1 MATDLTS
8 ARWVLELSRET
19 LVRDVGVVT
28 LSRAEGYAASDQV
41 RTLAA
46 GRRGQLVATVNGSG
60 RGLYQTV
67 VEPDRGTADTGWFG
81 RCSCPVAVDC
91 KHAVA
96 VMLVAARRLRELGA
110 DTSRQDWE
118 HALAAVVRAP
128 SPGAGGPHGDGEQEP
143 THRLGLELGLP
154 DGPDAWD
161 QRARVVVRPVRR
173 SLRGGGRWA
182 RSGVTWRDLSSPWA
196 SPGVDPVHRAAVS
209 QLHTAAQSLS
219 YRHFSATELSL
230 GDMGALAWPVLQRCR
245 DVGVELVAGTGLTAV
260 ELGRGTVDVVLD
272 LARAEDGHLSLAPR
286 LVHDD
291 GPVDDEG
298 RDGRDGHDGAGRLL
312 VLGRPAHGVVRV
324 DREGRL
330 QLWPVRTSIP
340 EPLVPLVERDTPVQV
355 PVEDVERFR
364 TLYYP
369 HLARAVP
376 VRSGD
381 GSAEDLEPARPVL
394 LLDLT
399 PGPEHA
405 LDLAWSFLYRGRDT
419 STSGGPED
427 PEAGTGGGVV
437 VPLRRSHEDG
447 PRDIRTEDRLLA
459 EVGELLA
466 AMPALVDPWVVP
478 PRPEPRTLSGRDTAL
493 FVSVVLPALQDH
505 DEVLVRLHGELPGYA
520 EAQDAPV
527 VTFGTSEV
535 GSDDDG
541 PQDWFDL
548 HVTVTVDG
556 EPVPF
561 EELFAA
567 LVRGDAVMML
577 PSGTWFAL
585 DTPELQ
591 RLRRLIEEARALTDV
606 ERPDAV
612 RLTRYQAGLWE
623 ELVELGVVGEQAQR
637 WSDSVDALRR
647 LGDADR
653 GTAQVPQALDATL
666 RDYQLQGF
674 RWLSILWDARLGGI
688 LADDMGLGKTVQV
701 LATVLRGEERGDL
714 AEGPVLVVAPTSVV
728 ATWESEARRFA
739 PGLRT
744 AAVTATRRRRG
755 AALAEAV
762 GSADLVITSYTL
774 LRLEAAEYRAL
785 PWSGVVLDEAQFVK
799 NHRSVTY
806 RAVRELGSPRTFV
819 LTGTPLENTV
829 MDLWSMTSLA
839 APGLF
844 GGPES
849 FTEHFRRP
857 IEQERSASALDRLRR
872 RVRPFLLRR
881 TKGEVATELPERV
894 EQVLPVPL
902 HPSHQKVY
910 DRHLQRERQ
919 RVLGLLQ
926 DLDRNRMAVFRALTM
941 LRQLALDPG
950 LVDEEHVGLATS
962 AKISVLVDQV
972 RELAAEGHRALV
984 FSSFTGYLGLVREAL
999 TSAGI
1004 SCSYLDGRTRDRPAR
1019 IAAFREGQDPVFL
1032 ISLKAGGFGLTL
1044 TEADYV
1050 FVLDPWWNPAAE
1062 AQAVDRAHRIGQTR
1076 PVNVYRLVSTGTIE
1090 EKVVA
1095 LQERKR
1101 DLFRTVVDAGEF
1113 RSGTITAEDIRGLL
1127 DG

>member
-1 MATDLTS
+1 M
-8 ARWVLELSRET
+8 
-19 LVRDVGVVT
+19 
-28 LSRAEGYAASDQV
+28 
-41 RTLAA
+41 
-46 GRRGQLVATVNGSG
+46 
-60 RGLYQTV
+60 
-67 VEPDRGTADTGWFG
+67 
-81 RCSCPVAVDC
+81 AVDC

-96 VMLVAARRLRELGA
+96 VLLVAARRLREQGGDTARHDWERALAPVVRSPAEGQGDGA
-110 DTSRQDWE
+110 DD
-118 HALAAVVRAP
+118 VR
-128 SPGAGGPHGDGEQEP
+128 
-143 THRLGLELGLP
+143 HRLGLELSLP
-154 DGPDAWD
+154 AGGDVWD
-161 QRARVVVRPVRR
+161 QAPRLVVRPVRR

-196 SPGVDPVHRAAVS
+196 SPGVEPVHRAAVS
-209 QLHTAAQSLS
+209 QLHVAAQGLS
-219 YRHFSATELSL
+219 YRHYSATELSL
-230 GDMGALAWPVLQRCR
+230 GDVGPLAWPVLERCLR
-245 DVGVELVAGTGLTAV
+245 VGVELVPGTGLSAV
-260 ELGRGTVDVVLD
+260 ELGGGTAEVVLD
-272 LARAEDGHLSLAPR
+272 VRRDDDGRLTLAPR
-286 LVHDD
+286 LLV
-291 GPVDDEG
+291 E
-298 RDGRDGHDGAGRLL
+298 GHDTDADGADDADADADDRDVRLL
-312 VLGRPAHGVVRV
+312 PLGRPAHGVGRV
-324 DREGRL
+324 DARGRL

-340 EPLVPLVERDTPVQV
+340 ELLLPLLERDR
-355 PVEDVERFR
+355 PVEVPPEDVDRFR
-364 TLYYP
+364 TLYFP
-369 HLARAVP
+369 SLSRAVP
-376 VRSGD
+376 VRSPD
-381 GSAEDLEPARPVL
+381 GSATDLRPARPVL
-394 LLDLT
+394 LLELT
-399 PGPEHA
+399 PGEDHR
-405 LDLAWSFLYRGRDT
+405 LDLAWRFLYRAVPDDGEEPDD
-419 STSGGPED
+419 SDED
-427 PEAGTGGGVV
+427 ASQGVV
-437 VPLRRSHEDG
+437 LPLRRSPADG
-447 PRDIRTEDRLLA
+447 PRDVTAEDRILA
-459 EVGELLA
+459 EVGELLST
-466 AMPALVDPWVVP
+466 AMPVLVDPWSYP
-478 PRPEPRTLSGRDTAL
+478 PRPEPRTLAGRDTAL
-493 FVSVVLPALQDH
+493 FASSLLPTLEDH
-505 DEVLVRLHGELPGYA
+505 DDVVVRVHGELPDYA

-535 GSDDDG
+535 EEDDTG
-541 PQDWFDL
+541 GQDWFDL

-556 EPVPF
+556 IPVPF

-577 PSGTWFAL
+577 PSGTWFSL

-591 RLRRLIEEARALTDV
+591 HLRRLIEEARGLADAD
-606 ERPDAV
+606 RPDAV

-623 ELVELGVVGEQAQR
+623 ELVELGVVGEQARR
-637 WSDSVDALRR
+637 WRDSVEALRR

-653 GTAQVPQALDATL
+653 GTAQVPEGLAATL

-674 RWLSILWDARLGGI
+674 RWLSTLWDARLGGI
-688 LADDMGLGKTVQV
+688 LADDMGLGKTLQV
-701 LATVLRGEERGDL
+701 LAAVLRAEERGDL

-728 ATWESEARRFA
+728 ATWEAEARRFA

-744 AAVTATRRRRG
+744 AAVTSTRKRRG
-755 AALAEAV
+755 GPLADAV
-762 GSADLVITSYTL
+762 GSADLVVTSYTL
-774 LRLEAAEYRAL
+774 LRLEAADYRAL

-819 LTGTPLENTV
+819 LTGTPLENSV

-844 GGPES
+844 GGPEA
-849 FTEHFRRP
+849 FTEHYRRP
-857 IEQERSASALDRLRR
+857 IEQGRSPEALDRLRR

-881 TKGEVATELPERV
+881 TKDEVATELPERV

-902 HPSHQKVY
+902 HPAHQKVY

-919 RVLGLLQ
+919 RVLGLLE

-950 LVDEEHVGLATS
+950 LVDEEHAGLATS
-962 AKISVLVDQV
+962 AKIAVLVDQV

-999 TSAGI
+999 TEAGI
-1004 SCSYLDGRTRDRPAR
+1004 GTSYLDGRTRNRPAR
-1019 IAAFREGQDPVFL
+1019 IAAFREGDDPVFL
-1032 ISLKAGGFGLTL
+1032 ISLKAGGVGLTL

-1113 RSGTITAEDIRGLL
+1113 RSGTITADDIRGLL
-1127 DG
+1127 ER

>member
-427 PEAGTGGGVV
+427 PEAGTAGAWSSPSGARTRMA
-437 VPLRRSHEDG
+437 PATSG
-447 PRDIRTEDRLLA
+447 PRTASSPRSGSCWRRCLPSSTRGSSPLGPSRARSPVATPRSSSAWSCRRCRTTTRCSCGCTGSCRDT
-459 EVGELLA
+459 
-466 AMPALVDPWVVP
+466 
-478 PRPEPRTLSGRDTAL
+478 PRPRTPRWSPSAPARSAATTTDPRT
-493 FVSVVLPALQDH
+493 
-505 DEVLVRLHGELPGYA
+505 
-520 EAQDAPV
+520 
-527 VTFGTSEV
+527 
-535 GSDDDG
+535 GS
-541 PQDWFDL
+541 
-548 HVTVTVDG
+548 TCT
-556 EPVPF
+556 
-561 EELFAA
+561 
-567 LVRGDAVMML
+567 
-577 PSGTWFAL
+577 
-585 DTPELQ
+585 
-591 RLRRLIEEARALTDV
+591 
-606 ERPDAV
+606 
-612 RLTRYQAGLWE
+612 
-623 ELVELGVVGEQAQR
+623 
-637 WSDSVDALRR
+637 
-647 LGDADR
+647 
-653 GTAQVPQALDATL
+653 
-666 RDYQLQGF
+666 
-674 RWLSILWDARLGGI
+674 
-688 LADDMGLGKTVQV
+688 
-701 LATVLRGEERGDL
+701 
-714 AEGPVLVVAPTSVV
+714 
-728 ATWESEARRFA
+728 
-739 PGLRT
+739 
-744 AAVTATRRRRG
+744 
-755 AALAEAV
+755 
-762 GSADLVITSYTL
+762 
-774 LRLEAAEYRAL
+774 
-785 PWSGVVLDEAQFVK
+785 
-799 NHRSVTY
+799 
-806 RAVRELGSPRTFV
+806 
-819 LTGTPLENTV
+819 
-829 MDLWSMTSLA
+829 
-839 APGLF
+839 
-844 GGPES
+844 
-849 FTEHFRRP
+849 
-857 IEQERSASALDRLRR
+857 
-872 RVRPFLLRR
+872 
-881 TKGEVATELPERV
+881 
-894 EQVLPVPL
+894 
-902 HPSHQKVY
+902 
-910 DRHLQRERQ
+910 
-919 RVLGLLQ
+919 
-926 DLDRNRMAVFRALTM
+926 
-941 LRQLALDPG
+941 
-950 LVDEEHVGLATS
+950 
-962 AKISVLVDQV
+962 
-972 RELAAEGHRALV
+972 
-984 FSSFTGYLGLVREAL
+984 
-999 TSAGI
+999 
-1004 SCSYLDGRTRDRPAR
+1004 
-1019 IAAFREGQDPVFL
+1019 
-1032 ISLKAGGFGLTL
+1032 
-1044 TEADYV
+1044 
-1050 FVLDPWWNPAAE
+1050 
-1062 AQAVDRAHRIGQTR
+1062 
-1076 PVNVYRLVSTGTIE
+1076 
-1090 EKVVA
+1090 
-1095 LQERKR
+1095 
-1101 DLFRTVVDAGEF
+1101 
-1113 RSGTITAEDIRGLL
+1113 
-1127 DG
+1127 

>member
-1 MATDLTS
+1 MATDLTP
-8 ARWVLELSRET
+8 ARWVLELSREG

-60 RGLYQTV
+60 RGLYQTI
-67 VEPDRGTADTGWFG
+67 VEPEEAGWFG

-96 VMLVAARRLRELGA
+96 VLLVAARRLREQGA
-110 DTSRQDWE
+110 DTSTHDWE
-118 HALAAVVRAP
+118 RALAAVVRTPAP
-128 SPGAGGPHGDGEQEP
+128 GDRGAGGEEEGT
-143 THRLGLELGLP
+143 THRLGLELSLP

-161 QRARVVVRPVRR
+161 QGPRLVVRPVRR

-182 RSGVTWRDLSSPWA
+182 RGGVTWRDLSSPWA
-196 SPGVDPVHRAAVS
+196 SPGVDPVQRAAVS
-209 QLHTAAQSLS
+209 QLHAAAQSLS

-230 GDMGALAWPVLQRCR
+230 GDMGPLAWPVLERCR
-245 DVGVELVAGTGLTAV
+245 RVGVELVAGTGVSAV
-260 ELGRGTVDVVLD
+260 ELGSGTVDVVLD
-272 LARAEDGHLSLAPR
+272 LTRDDDGRLRLVPR
-286 LVHDD
+286 LVVD
-291 GPVDDEG
+291 GP
-298 RDGRDGHDGAGRLL
+298 DGRGAGADRSEEPAGPEGVGGRIV
-312 VLGRPAHGVVRV
+312 VLGRPAHGVGHV
-324 DREGRL
+324 DDEGRL
-330 QLWPVRTSIP
+330 LLWPVRTSIP
-340 EPLVPLVERDTPVQV
+340 APLVPLVERGTPVEV
-355 PVEDVERFR
+355 PAEDVDRFR

-376 VRSGD
+376 VRSTD
-381 GSAEDLEPARPVL
+381 GSAQDLQPARPVL
-394 LLDLT
+394 LLELT
-399 PGPEHA
+399 PGPDHE
-405 LDLAWSFLYRGRDT
+405 LDLAWSFLYRGG
-419 STSGGPED
+419 SGPED
-427 PEAGTGGGVV
+427 PEDPDGPPRTGVV
-437 VPLRRSHEDG
+437 VPLRRSREDG
-447 PRDIRTEDRLLA
+447 PRDLATEDRLLG

-466 AMPALVDPWVVP
+466 TMPGLVDPWTSP
-478 PRPEPRTLSGRDTAL
+478 PRPEPRTLGGRSTAL
-493 FVSVVLPALQDH
+493 FATTVLPVLEDH
-505 DEVLVRLHGELPGYA
+505 AEVVVRVHGELPEYA

-535 GSDDDG
+535 DG
-541 PQDWFDL
+541 DGDGAAQDWFDL

-556 EPVPF
+556 IPVPF

-567 LVRGDAVMML
+567 LAQGETVMML
-577 PSGTWFAL
+577 PSGTWFSL

-591 RLRRLIEEARALTDV
+591 RLRRLIEEARRLTDAD
-606 ERPDAV
+606 RPDAV

-637 WSDSVDALRR
+637 WQESVEALRR

-653 GTAQVPQALDATL
+653 GTAHVPDALAATL
-666 RDYQLQGF
+666 RDYQLHGF
-674 RWLSILWDARLGGI
+674 RWLSTLWDARLGGI
-688 LADDMGLGKTVQV
+688 LADDMGLGKTLQV
-701 LATVLRGEERGDL
+701 LAAVLRAEERGDL

-728 ATWESEARRFA
+728 ATWEAEARRFA
-739 PGLRT
+739 PDLRIS
-744 AAVTATRRRRG
+744 AVTSTRRRRG
-755 AALAEAV
+755 APLADAV
-762 GSADLVITSYTL
+762 GSADLVITSSTL
-774 LRLEAAEYRAL
+774 LRLEASDYRAL
-785 PWSGVVLDEAQFVK
+785 PWSAVVLDEAQFVK

-829 MDLWSMTSLA
+829 MDLWAMTSLA

-849 FTEHFRRP
+849 FTEAYRRP
-857 IEQERSASALDRLRR
+857 IEQERSPQALERLRR

-902 HPSHQKVY
+902 HPSHQKIY

-950 LVDEEHVGLATS
+950 LVDEQHVGVATS
-962 AKISVLVDQV
+962 AKIAVLVDQV

-984 FSSFTGYLGLVREAL
+984 FSSFTGYLALVREAL
-999 TSAGI
+999 TAAGI
-1004 SCSYLDGRTRDRPAR
+1004 SYAYLDGRTRDRPAR
-1019 IAAFREGQDPVFL
+1019 ISAFREGEDPVFL

-1113 RSGTITAEDIRGLL
+1113 RSGSITADDIRGLL
-1127 DG
+1127 DR

>member
-1 MATDLTS
+1 MATDLTP
-8 ARWVLELSRET
+8 ARWVLELSRDG

-28 LSRAEGYAASDQV
+28 LSRAEGYAASDRV
-41 RTLAA
+41 RTLVA
-46 GRRGQLVATVNGSG
+46 GPRGQLLATVSGSA
-60 RGLYQTV
+60 RGLYQTI
-67 VEPDRGTADTGWFG
+67 VEPDDGSGAWFG
-81 RCSCPVAVDC
+81 RCSCPVVVDC

-96 VMLVAARRLRELGA
+96 VLLVAARRLREQGA
-110 DTSRQDWE
+110 DTDRHDWE
-118 HALAAVVRAP
+118 RALAPVVRAP
-128 SPGAGGPHGDGEQEP
+128 AAGGGGDGEGP
-143 THRLGLELGLP
+143 KDATHRLGLELSLP
-154 DGPDAWD
+154 SGRDVWD
-161 QRARVVVRPVRR
+161 QAPRLVVRPVRR

-196 SPGVDPVHRAAVS
+196 SPGVEPVHRAAVS
-209 QLHTAAQSLS
+209 QLHVAAQGLS
-219 YRHFSATELSL
+219 YRHYSATELSL
-230 GDMGALAWPVLQRCR
+230 GDVGPLAWPVLERCLR
-245 DVGVELVAGTGLTAV
+245 VGVELVPGAGLTAV
-260 ELGRGTVDVVLD
+260 ELGEGSAEVVLD
-272 LARAEDGHLSLAPR
+272 VRRDDDGRLTLAPR
-286 LVHDD
+286 LLVAGDD
-291 GPVDDEG
+291 ADADDEG
-298 RDGRDGHDGAGRLL
+298 DASDEGDDVRLL
-312 VLGRPAHGVVRV
+312 PLGRPAHGIGRV
-324 DREGRL
+324 DADGRL
-330 QLWPVRTSIP
+330 RLWPVRTSIP
-340 EPLVPLVERDTPVQV
+340 ELLLPLLERDR
-355 PVEDVERFR
+355 PVEVPPEDVDRFR
-364 TLYYP
+364 TLYFP
-369 HLARAVP
+369 HLSRAVP
-376 VRSGD
+376 VRSPD
-381 GSAEDLEPARPVL
+381 GSATDLRPARPVL
-394 LLDLT
+394 LLELT
-399 PGPEHA
+399 PGEDHR
-405 LDLAWSFLYRGRDT
+405 LDLAWTFLYRTEPDGDGER
-419 STSGGPED
+419 GGTDGEGQD
-427 PEAGTGGGVV
+427 GTRGVV
-437 VPLRRSHEDG
+437 LPLRRSPADG
-447 PRDIRTEDRLLA
+447 PRAVDAEDRILA
-459 EVGELLA
+459 EVGDLLSA
-466 AMPALVDPWVVP
+466 AMPVLVDPWGYP
-478 PRPEPRTLSGRDTAL
+478 PRPEPRTLAGRDTAL
-493 FVSVVLPALQDH
+493 FVTAVLPTLEDH
-505 DEVLVRLHGELPGYA
+505 DDVVVRVEGQLPDYA

-535 GSDDDG
+535 EDDDG
-541 PQDWFDL
+541 GQDWFDL

-556 EPVPF
+556 IPVPF

-577 PSGTWFAL
+577 PSGTWFSL

-591 RLRRLIEEARALTDV
+591 QLRRLIEEARALADAD
-606 ERPDAV
+606 RPDAV

-637 WSDSVDALRR
+637 WRDSVEALRH

-653 GTAQVPQALDATL
+653 GTAQVPGSLAATL

-674 RWLSILWDARLGGI
+674 RWLSTLWDARLGGI
-688 LADDMGLGKTVQV
+688 LADDMGLGKTLQV
-701 LATVLRGEERGDL
+701 LATVLRAEERGDL

-728 ATWESEARRFA
+728 ATWEAEARRFA

-744 AAVTATRRRRG
+744 AAVTSTRRRRG
-755 AALAEAV
+755 GPLADAV
-762 GSADLVITSYTL
+762 GSADLVVTSYTL
-774 LRLEAAEYRAL
+774 LRLEAADYRAL

-819 LTGTPLENTV
+819 LTGTPLENSV

-844 GGPES
+844 GGPEA
-849 FTEHFRRP
+849 FTEHYRRP
-857 IEQERSASALDRLRR
+857 IEQGRSPEALDRLRR

-881 TKGEVATELPERV
+881 TKDEVATELPERI

-902 HPSHQKVY
+902 HPTHQKIY

-919 RVLGLLQ
+919 RVLGLLE

-950 LVDEEHVGLATS
+950 LVDEQHAGAATS
-962 AKISVLVDQV
+962 AKVAVLVDQV

-999 TSAGI
+999 TEAGI
-1004 SCSYLDGRTRDRPAR
+1004 GTSYLDGRTRDRPAR
-1019 IAAFREGQDPVFL
+1019 IAAFREGDDPVFL
-1032 ISLKAGGFGLTL
+1032 ISLKAGGVGLTL

-1127 DG
+1127 ER